1 MSSRLG
7 RAVTGLLVAA
17 ALGAALP
24 LAAPARADALYMSL
38 LTARHQALLRVVHES
53 EGSPATAADVG
64 VVTIGLM
71 DVPRLTVTPWRTPG
85 SHVVGVTGVLTTSA
99 SPQQLTELGYNF
111 QIRLWGDDFASD
123 DLLDGPYAPRLLTAD
138 PKGVRYTS
146 RRRYPNSRL
155 NEDLIG
161 GDELHVEVRLISP
174 SGRTIRKMESLPFH
188 GSF

>member
-1 MSSRLG
+1 MSARLG

-24 LAAPARADALYMSL
+24 LAAPARADAPIGVV
-38 LTARHQALLRVVHES
+38 TAALAITTSR
-53 EGSPATAADVG
+53 SPATAADVG

-71 DVPRLTVTPWRTPG
+71 DVPKLAVTPWRTPG

-99 SPQQLTELGYNF
+99 SPQQLTELGYHF

-146 RRRYPNSRL
+146 RRLYPNSRL

-161 GDELHVEVRLISP
+161 GDELHVEVRLINP
-174 SGRTIRKMESLPFH
+174 SGRTIRKMESPPFH